1 METSFYLIRIK
12 EKNNAHII
20 ETEYNGNVDEKF
32 LIDFFGLNDDDVEWY
47 EIKDSDNRYDKRV
60 CCICGKK
67 IEGWGNN
74 PWPIKDSGE
83 CCSEC
88 NYTKVLPER
97 IKRLKR

>member
-1 METSFYLIRIK
+1 METRFYLIRIK

-20 ETEYNGNVDEKF
+20 ETEYLGNVDEKF
-32 LIDFFGLNDDDVEWY
+32 LIGFFGLNDEDVEWY
-47 EIKDSDNRYDKRV
+47 EIEESDNHCDKKV

-67 IEGWGNN
+67 IEGWGHN

-97 IKRLKR
+97 IKNLKI